1 MINYRQTTFIL
12 ELGIR
17 LINIP
22 EFYDLFGLNIKSN
35 RTDLMKFATIPIEKK
50 NLYSQSFI
58 EMVIKALNIL

>member
-22 EFYDLFGLNIKSN
+22 EFYDLFGLNSKSN

-50 NLYSQSFI
+50 NLYFQSFT